1 MTDDN
6 LIIEDEI
13 ERKKKKIESLTN
25 QYNQLDETNQKNFVK
40 RMEEDVEVLSA
51 FVKSIAVE

>member
-13 ERKKKKIESLTN
+13 DRKKRKIESLTN
-25 QYNQLDETNQKNFVK
+25 HYNQLDETNQKIFVK
-40 RMEEDVEVLSA
+40 LMEEDAEVLSA
-51 FVKSIAVE
+51 FVNTTMG

>member
-13 ERKKKKIESLTN
+13 ERKKRKIESLTN
-25 QYNQLDETNQKNFVK
+25 HYNQLDESNREIFVK
-40 RMEEDVEVLSA
+40 RMEEDAEVLLA
-51 FVKSIAVE
+51 FVKTTMV